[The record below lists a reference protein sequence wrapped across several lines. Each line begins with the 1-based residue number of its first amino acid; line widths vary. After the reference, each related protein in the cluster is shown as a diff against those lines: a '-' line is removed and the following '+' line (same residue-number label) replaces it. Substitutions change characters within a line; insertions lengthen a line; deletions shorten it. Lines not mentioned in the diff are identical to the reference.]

1 MNKINITFGKIAA
14 FVAVLLIVIGVFGN
28 WYVMDTA
35 KIEDGE
41 ISLDIGVS
49 IFTLSNA
56 LSLDIPIDI
65 DDFFSFGACGFLAF
79 LAIVLVIGAV
89 FVLTVAFIAPGK
101 VSKFGA
107 FGVGAV
113 SVVTFLIALIGK
125 PVLKIPSWDANL
137 EREIVEKISPD
148 MAYGLILILIG
159 GILLALAPIIEE
171 KLGAN
176 AGITLNTGSA
186 ASYTA
191 NGYESVPKTQNS
203 LNQSKKF
210 CTRCGAEVSN
220 NAPFCTSC
228 GNKVN

>member
-1 MNKINITFGKIAA
+1 MNKINLTFGKIIA

-41 ISLDIGVS
+41 FSLDVGVS

-56 LSLDIPIDI
+56 KSLDIPVDI
-65 DDFFSFGACGFLAF
+65 DEFFSFGATGFLSF
-79 LAIVLVIGAV
+79 LAVILVIGAV
-89 FVLTVAFIAPGK
+89 FVLTATFMAPGK
-101 VSKFGA
+101 ISKFGS

-113 SVVTFLIALIGK
+113 SVITFFIGLIGK
-125 PVLKIPSWDANL
+125 PVLKIPSWDENF

-171 KLGAN
+171 KLGSS
-176 AGITLNTGSA
+176 AGITLNTGNVQ
-186 ASYTA
+186 YTA
-191 NGYESVPKTQNS
+191 NNYGSAPQTVAQN
-203 LNQSKKF
+203 KKF
-210 CTRCGAEVSN
+210 CPRCGAEVSSVS
-220 NAPFCTSC
+220 PFCTSC
-228 GNKVN
+228 GNKLN